1 MTEPRLDTLRRA
13 LHEFDAG
20 GDKTAEMLEVAA
32 IVQEA
37 VEPAGVRPVVV
48 GGLALAS
55 WVAGDVYLTA
65 DIDVVMPYSPTVD
78 GILEALGF
86 SRDGRHWVLEE
97 RGIVY
102 EAPGST
108 LRPDRDDYEEVRLP
122 SGRTVLVQS
131 PEGVLLIRMEELP
144 GTPRADGF
152 EQCLFLLGS
161 GEIDDAKVTDR
172 ARELSLLPLLRWLRE
187 QADAVRAGT
196 DLPESWE
203 IAEKV
208 KELT

>member
-1 MTEPRLDTLRRA
+1 M
-13 LHEFDAG
+13 DAG

-37 VEPAGVRPVVV
+37 VAPAGVRPVVV

-55 WVAGDVYLTA
+55 WVAGDAYLTA

-78 GILEALGF
+78 VILEALGF
-86 SRDGRHWVLEE
+86 VRDGRHWVLED
-97 RGIVY
+97 RGIAY
-102 EAPGST
+102 ESPSSI
-108 LRPDRDDYEEVRLP
+108 LRPDRDDYESLRLP

-131 PEGVLLIRMEELP
+131 PEGVLLIRMEELA
-144 GTPRADGF
+144 GTPRSDGF

-161 GEIDDAKVTDR
+161 GEVNDPKVTDR
-172 ARELSLLPLLRWLRE
+172 ARELSLLPLLEWLRE
-187 QADAVRAGT
+187 QADAARAGAG
-196 DLPESWE
+196 LPKPWE

-208 KELT
+208 RELT